1 MAAVLVLSF
10 SDIARDPRVSRQVAA
25 LRTEHEVTVAA
36 FGAASAQADRLIEL
50 PPASAPLSARLAQS
64 AANLARRPLGR
75 FEEIYWRDARFRE
88 WRDRL
93 RGLGPDVVVAN
104 DAMGLPLA
112 FESAEGA
119 PVVFDAHEHA
129 PTEHEESLR
138 WRLLVRPIVRLICAE
153 YVPRTAG
160 MTAVSPGIAG
170 FYARDYGVAPV
181 VVRNVPS
188 YQDLD
193 PRPPGENTR
202 LIHFGG
208 ADRGRR
214 IERMIDVMRRL
225 DERFTLDLLLVGND
239 RYVRQLQR
247 RARDLPAVR
256 FLSPVPMD
264 EVVAF
269 GNEYDVGLYLLP
281 PTHANQTFAL
291 PNKFFDFIQ
300 ARLAV
305 AIGPSPEMAALVEK
319 YGCGVA
325 ADDFQP
331 ETMAR
336 LLLAL
341 SADELWRYKQAAN
354 AAARELCAERE
365 LPALRDVVRQALAYS
380 R

>member
-25 LRTEHEVTVAA
+25 LRTQHEVTVAA
-36 FGAASAQADRLIEL
+36 FGAARGQADRLVEL
-50 PPASAPLSARLAQS
+50 PPVSAQLPGRLAQS
-64 AANLARRPLGR
+64 LANLARRPLGR
-75 FEEIYWRDARFRE
+75 FDEIYWRDSRFRE
-88 WRDRL
+88 WRDQL
-93 RGLGPDVVVAN
+93 RGLGSDVVVAN

-129 PTEHEESLR
+129 PTEHEQSLR
-138 WRLLVRPIVRLICAE
+138 WRLLVRPVVRSICAE
-153 YVPRTAG
+153 YVPRTAA
-160 MTAVSPGIAG
+160 MTAVSPSIARL
-170 FYARDYGVAPV
+170 YARDYGVAPV

-188 YQDLD
+188 YQELE
-193 PRPPGENTR
+193 PQPPGEYIR

-208 ADRGRR
+208 ADRSRR

-225 DERFTLDLLLVGND
+225 DERFTLDLLLVGNG

-247 RARDLPAVR
+247 RARDLTAVR

-264 EVVAF
+264 EIVTF

-291 PNKFFDFIQ
+291 PNKFFEFIQ

-305 AIGPSPEMAALVEK
+305 AIGPSPEMAALVQE
-319 YGCGVA
+319 YGVGIVA
-325 ADDFQP
+325 EDFEV

-336 LLLAL
+336 VLAALTSEEL
-341 SADELWRYKQAAN
+341 SSYKRAS
-354 AAARELCAERE
+354 AAAAVELSAERE
-365 LPALRDVVRQALAYS
+365 LPRMLEVVERALGHG
-380 R
+380 